1 MKHFPYTIAGVETMT
16 RVPETAADLDE
27 FRRWVEDKARAGEM
41 VGADSETSG
50 LDTFSPT
57 YRLRTVQFG
66 DARQAWVVCTELGPM
81 FAEAARRALLT
92 LPRLVFHNATFDLLV
107 LDRHL
112 GVPLA
117 TMAPKVVDSK
127 IIAHLFDSRPRH
139 EGGHG
144 LKLKELCERDVDPS
158 APDTQEDLT
167 KVFNS
172 MGETKATGWAKIS
185 IDHPTYLL
193 YAGLDAILV
202 SWWLPIG
209 EARLRKVGVRQALVD
224 FEHRVMYVSALME
237 RRGMLVDQDYVRP
250 LVERLEEER
259 DLHAGKAKQYGVTS
273 VNAPK
278 QVSTALLAMGETLI
292 LPGRTTPELTDSG
305 ALKVDKEVLQ
315 YLADVDRD
323 WQRIGARKPNP
334 LADAVLRSKRAGKW
348 SKSYGVAMRDGL
360 DVEGRIHPKISSLAA
375 RTARMSISAP
385 PLQQLPSGDW
395 TIRRALL
402 CDVGHRIFSVD
413 YSAVEMRVLAALA
426 DETTMKRAIAEGRDL
441 HDFTAELIWGPNFT
455 KAHRKIGKGV
465 GFGKVYGGGA
475 TTLSRQTGAPLDE
488 VKSAV
493 AAYDRVY
500 PGIKRYSRQVQREAR
515 ANGYVVITPTGRRV
529 PLDRDRV
536 YAATNY
542 AVQSTARDVLCQAL
556 LNMHDKGLTDYLL
569 LPIHDEVLGSAPAD
583 IVHDVAREVAETMT
597 MDFFGVPLDADLDG
611 AVGGR
616 SWGSLYMKTPDGKID
631 HALRA
636 REDEWYASVG
646 LAA

>member
-1 MKHFPYTIAGVETMT
+1 MKYFPYTIAGEETMT
-16 RVPETAADLDE
+16 RVPETAADLDD
-27 FRRWVEDKARAGEM
+27 FRRWVERKARADEM
-41 VGADSETSG
+41 IGADTETTG

-57 YRLRTVQFG
+57 YRLRTAQFG
-66 DARQAWVVCTELGPM
+66 DARDAWVLQTELSDRTVNT
-81 FAEAARRALLT
+81 ARWALEV
-92 LPRLVFHNATFDLLV
+92 LPKLVFHNATFDMLV

-117 TMAPKVVDSK
+117 TLAPKVTDSK

-139 EGGHG
+139 EGGWG
-144 LKLKELCERDVDPS
+144 LRLKELCGRDVDPN

-167 KVFNS
+167 AVFRS
-172 MGETKATGWAKIS
+172 IGETKATGWAKID
-185 IDHPTYLL
+185 INHPTYLQ

-202 SWWLPIG
+202 SRWLPIG
-209 EARLRKVGVRQALVD
+209 EERLRKVGVRKALVE
-224 FEHRVMYVSALME
+224 FEHRVMYVCALME
-237 RRGMLVDQDYVRP
+237 RRGMLVDRDYVVP
-250 LVERLEEER
+250 LVARLEEEAA
-259 DLHAGKAKQYGVTS
+259 LHAGKAAKYGVSS

-278 QVSTALLAMGETLI
+278 QVATALVGMGETL
-292 LPGRTTPELTDSG
+292 TETTDSG

-315 YLADVDRD
+315 VLADVDRD
-323 WQRIGARKPNP
+323 WARIGARVPNP

-348 SKSYGVAMRDGL
+348 AKSYGVAMRDGV
-360 DVEGRIHPKISSLAA
+360 DADGRIHPRISSLQA
-375 RTARMSISAP
+375 RTARMSISGP

-402 CDVGHRIFSVD
+402 ADPGHRIFSVD

-426 DETTMKRAIAEGRDL
+426 DERTMKRAIAEGRDL
-441 HDFTAELIWGPNFT
+441 HDFTAELIWGPDFT
-455 KAHRKIGKGV
+455 KAHRKMGKGV

-475 TTLSRQTGAPLDE
+475 TTLSRQTGAPIAE
-488 VKSAV
+488 VKTAI

-500 PGIKRYSRQVQREAR
+500 PGIRRYANRVQREAR
-515 ANGYVVITPTGRRV
+515 GNGYIVVTPTGRRL

-556 LNMHDKGLTDYLL
+556 LTMHDKGLTEYLL
-569 LPIHDEVLGSAPAD
+569 LPIHDECLGSAPAG
-583 IVHDVAREVAETMT
+583 IVEDVAREVGAAMA
-597 MDFFGVPLDADLDG
+597 MDFFGVPLDTDPE
-611 AVGGR
+611 VGGR
-616 SWGSLYMKTPDGKID
+616 SWGSLYMKDSAGKYD

>member
-1 MKHFPYTIAGVETMT
+1 MT
-16 RVPETAADLDE
+16 RVPETTADLDE
-27 FRRWVEDKARAGEM
+27 FRRWVERKASAGEM
-41 VGADSETSG
+41 TGADTETTG

-57 YRLRTVQFG
+57 YRLRTAQFG
-66 DARQAWVVCTELGPM
+66 DKLDAWVLQTELSDRT
-81 FAEAARRALLT
+81 ANTARWAFDV
-92 LPRLVFHNATFDLLV
+92 LPRLVFHNATFDMLV

-117 TMAPKVVDSK
+117 TLAPKVTDSK

-139 EGGHG
+139 EGGYG
-144 LKLKELCERDVDPS
+144 LRLKELCARDVDPN

-167 KVFNS
+167 AVFRS
-172 MGETKATGWAKIS
+172 IGETKATGWRKID
-185 IDHPTYLL
+185 INHPTYLQ

-202 SWWLPIG
+202 SRWLPVG
-209 EARLRKVGVRQALVD
+209 EERLRKVGVRQTLVD
-224 FEHRVMYVSALME
+224 FEHRVMYVCALME

-250 LVERLEEER
+250 LVERLQGEAE
-259 DLHAGKAKQYGVTS
+259 LHAGKARQYGVTS
-273 VNAPK
+273 VNAPA
-278 QVSTALLAMGETLI
+278 QVSAALVGMGETLTE
-292 LPGRTTPELTDSG
+292 RTDSG
-305 ALKVDKEVLQ
+305 NLKVDKEVLQ
-315 YLADVDRD
+315 VLADVDRD
-323 WQRIGARKPNP
+323 WQRIGARVPNP

-348 SKSYGVAMRDGL
+348 AKSYGVAMRDGL
-360 DVEGRIHPKISSLAA
+360 DDAGRIHPRISSLQA

-395 TIRRALL
+395 TIRRALIA
-402 CDVGHRIFSVD
+402 DEGHRIFSVD

-426 DETTMKRAIAEGRDL
+426 DEKTMKKAISEGRDL

-455 KAHRKIGKGV
+455 KAHRKMGKGV

-475 TTLSRQTGAPLDE
+475 TTLSRQTGAPIDE
-488 VKSAV
+488 VKAAV

-500 PGIKRYSRQVQREAR
+500 PGIKRYSRTVQRQAR
-515 ANGYVVITPTGRRV
+515 ANGFVVITPVGRRV

-556 LNMHDKGLTDYLL
+556 LNMHDKGLTEYLL
-569 LPIHDEVLGSAPAD
+569 LPIHDECLGSAPAG
-583 IVHDVAREVAETMT
+583 IVHDVAKEVAETMT
-597 MDFFGVPLDADLDG
+597 MDFFGVPLDADLKD

-616 SWGSLYMKTPDGKID
+616 SWGSMYMKTPDGKID
-631 HALRA
+631 HGLRA
-636 REDEWYASVG
+636 REDEWYASAG

>member
-1 MKHFPYTIAGVETMT
+1 MKYFPYTIAGTETMT
-16 RVPETAADLDE
+16 RVPETRADLDE
-27 FRRWVEDKARAGEM
+27 FRRWVERKAVAGEM
-41 VGADSETSG
+41 IGADTETTG

-57 YRLRTVQFG
+57 YRLRTAQFG
-66 DARQAWVVCTELGPM
+66 DKRDAWVVQTEVSDRN
-81 FAEAARRALLT
+81 ADTARWAMES
-92 LPRLVFHNATFDLLV
+92 LPRLVFHNATFDMLV

-117 TMAPKVVDSK
+117 TLAPKVTDSK
-127 IIAHLFDSRPRH
+127 IIAHLFDSRPKH
-139 EGGHG
+139 EGGWG
-144 LKLKELCERDVDPS
+144 LRLKELCARDVDPA

-167 KVFNS
+167 AVFRS
-172 MGETKATGWAKIS
+172 IGETKATGWAKID
-185 IDHPTYLL
+185 INHPTYLQ

-202 SWWLPIG
+202 SRWLPVG
-209 EARLRKVGVRQALVD
+209 EERLRKVGVRQALVD
-224 FEHRVMYVSALME
+224 FEHKVMYVCALME

-250 LVERLEEER
+250 LVERLEEEAA
-259 DLHAGKAKQYGVTS
+259 LHAGRASKYGVTS

-278 QVSTALLAMGETLI
+278 QVSSALVGMGETL
-292 LPGRTTPELTDSG
+292 TETTDSG

-315 YLADVDRD
+315 VLADVDRD
-323 WQRIGARKPNP
+323 WVRIGARTPNP

-348 SKSYGVAMRDGL
+348 SKSYGVAMRDGI
-360 DVEGRIHPKISSLAA
+360 DDAGRIHPKINSLQA
-375 RTARMSISAP
+375 RTARMSISGP

-395 TIRRALL
+395 TIRRALIA
-402 CDVGHRIFSVD
+402 DEGHRIFSVD

-426 DETTMKRAIAEGRDL
+426 DEKTMKRAIAEGRDL

-455 KAHRKIGKGV
+455 KAHRKMGKGV

-475 TTLSRQTGAPLDE
+475 TTLSRQTGAPIDE
-488 VKSAV
+488 VRSAV

-500 PGIKRYSRQVQREAR
+500 PGIKRFSNKVQREAR
-515 ANGYVVITPTGRRV
+515 GSGYVVITPTGRRL

-556 LNMHDKGLTDYLL
+556 LTMHDRGLTEYLL
-569 LPIHDEVLGSAPAD
+569 LPIHDEALGSAPAD
-583 IVHDVAREVAETMT
+583 IVDDVAREVGAAMA
-597 MDFFGVPLDADLDG
+597 MDFFGVPLDTDPD
-611 AVGGR
+611 VGGR
-616 SWGSLYMKTPDGKID
+616 SWGSLYMKTPDGKYD
-631 HALRA
+631 AALRA

>member
-1 MKHFPYTIAGVETMT
+1 MKYFPYTIAGEETTT

-27 FRRWVEDKARAGEM
+27 FRRWTERKASAGEM
-41 VGADSETSG
+41 IGADTETTG

-57 YRLRTVQFG
+57 YRLRTAQFG
-66 DARQAWVVCTELGPM
+66 DARDAWVLQTEVSDRT
-81 FAEAARRALLT
+81 AEAARWAFDV
-92 LPRLVFHNATFDLLV
+92 LPRLVFHNATFDMLV

-117 TMAPKVVDSK
+117 SMAPKVTDSK

-139 EGGHG
+139 EGGYG
-144 LKLKELCERDVDPS
+144 LKLKELCARDVDPN

-167 KVFNS
+167 AVFRS
-172 MGETKATGWAKIS
+172 IGETKATGWRKID
-185 IDHPTYLL
+185 INHPTYLQ

-202 SWWLPIG
+202 SRWLPVG
-209 EARLRKVGVRQALVD
+209 VERLRKVGVRQALVD
-224 FEHRVMYVSALME
+224 FEHRVMVVCAEME
-237 RRGMLVDQDYVRP
+237 RRGMLVDQDYVRN
-250 LVERLEEER
+250 LVDRLEEEAA
-259 DLHAGKAKQYGVTS
+259 LHAGKASKYGVTS

-278 QVSTALLAMGETLI
+278 QVATALVGMGETLTE
-292 LPGRTTPELTDSG
+292 RTDSG
-305 ALKVDKEVLQ
+305 NLKVDKEILQ
-315 YLADVDRD
+315 SLADVDRN
-323 WQRIGARKPNP
+323 WERIGARTPNP

-348 SKSYGVAMRDGL
+348 AKSYGVAMRDGL
-360 DVEGRIHPKISSLAA
+360 DGAGRLHPKISSLAA
-375 RTARMSISAP
+375 RTARMSISSP

-402 CDVGHRIFSVD
+402 ADEGHRIISVD

-426 DETTMKRAIAEGRDL
+426 DEKTMKSAIAEGRDL
-441 HDFTAELIWGPNFT
+441 HDFTAELIWGPSFT
-455 KAHRKIGKGV
+455 TAHRKIGKGV

-488 VKSAV
+488 VKAAV

-500 PGIKRYSRQVQREAR
+500 PGIKRYSRTVQRQAR
-515 ANGYVVITPTGRRV
+515 ANGYVVVTPTGRRV

-556 LNMHDKGLTDYLL
+556 LNMHDRGLTDFLY
-569 LPIHDEVLGSAPAD
+569 LPIHDECLGSAPAD
-583 IVHDVAREVAETMT
+583 IAEDVAKEIGDAMA
-597 MDFFGVPLDADLDG
+597 MDFFGVPLDTDPE
-611 AVGGR
+611 VGGR
-616 SWGSLYMKTPDGKID
+616 SWGSLYMKLPNGKYD
-631 HALRA
+631 EALRA
-636 REDEWYASVG
+636 REDEWYARMG

>member
-1 MKHFPYTIAGVETMT
+1 MKYFPYTIAGEETMT

-27 FRRWVEDKARAGEM
+27 FRRWVERKASAGEM
-41 VGADSETSG
+41 IGADTETTG

-66 DARQAWVVCTELGPM
+66 DAREAWVICVELGPM
-81 FAEAARRALLT
+81 FAEAARWALLA
-92 LPRLVFHNATFDLLV
+92 LIRLVFHNAPFDLLV
-107 LDRHL
+107 IDRHL

-117 TMAPKVVDSK
+117 TLAPKVTDSK

-139 EGGHG
+139 EGGYG
-144 LKLKELCERDVDPS
+144 LRLKELCARDVDPN

-167 KVFNS
+167 AVFRS
-172 MGETKATGWAKIS
+172 IGETKATGWRKID
-185 IDHPTYLL
+185 IHHPTYLQ

-202 SWWLPIG
+202 SRWLPIG
-209 EARLRKVGVRQALVD
+209 EERLRKVGVRKALVE
-224 FEHRVMYVSALME
+224 FEHRVMYVCALME

-250 LVERLEEER
+250 LVERLEEEAE
-259 DLHAGKAKQYGVTS
+259 LHAGKARQYGVTS
-273 VNAPK
+273 VNAPA
-278 QVSTALLAMGETLI
+278 QVSAALLGMGETLTE
-292 LPGRTTPELTDSG
+292 RTDSG
-305 ALKVDKEVLQ
+305 NLKVDKEILQ
-315 YLADVDRD
+315 TLADVDRD
-323 WQRIGARKPNP
+323 WERIGARKPNP

-360 DVEGRIHPKISSLAA
+360 DVDGRIHPKINSLQA
-375 RTARMSISAP
+375 RTARMSISGP

-395 TIRRALL
+395 TIRRAMMA
-402 CDVGHRIFSVD
+402 DPGHRIFSVD

-426 DETTMKRAIAEGRDL
+426 DEKTMKRAIAEGRDL
-441 HDFTAELIWGPNFT
+441 HDFTAELIWGPDFT
-455 KAHRKIGKGV
+455 KAHRKMGKGV

-475 TTLSRQTGAPLDE
+475 TTLSRQTGAPIDE
-488 VKSAV
+488 VKAAV

-500 PGIKRYSRQVQREAR
+500 PGIKRYSREVQRRAR
-515 ANGYVVITPTGRRV
+515 ANGYVVLTPTGRRV

-556 LNMHDKGLTDYLL
+556 LNMHDLGLTDYLL
-569 LPIHDEVLGSAPAD
+569 LPIHDECLGSAPVD
-583 IVHDVAREVAETMT
+583 VVEDVAKSVGDAMQ
-597 MDFFGVPLDADLDG
+597 MDFFGVPLDTDPE
-611 AVGGR
+611 VGGR
-616 SWGSLYMKTPDGKID
+616 SWGSLYMKTPDGKYD

>member
-1 MKHFPYTIAGVETMT
+1 VKYFPYTIAGEETMT
-16 RVPETAADLDE
+16 RVPETSADLDE
-27 FRRWVEDKARAGEM
+27 FRRWTERKATAGEII
-41 VGADSETSG
+41 GADTETTG

-57 YRLRTVQFG
+57 YRLRTAQFG
-66 DARQAWVVCTELGPM
+66 DKRDAWVVQTEVSDRN
-81 FAEAARRALLT
+81 AEAARWAFDV
-92 LPRLVFHNATFDLLV
+92 LPKLVFHNATFDMLV

-112 GVPLA
+112 GVPL
-117 TMAPKVVDSK
+117 TTLAPKVTDSK

-139 EGGHG
+139 EGGYG
-144 LKLKELCERDVDPS
+144 LKLKELCARDVDPS

-167 KVFNS
+167 AVFRS
-172 MGETKATGWAKIS
+172 IGETKATGWRKID
-185 IDHPTYLL
+185 INHPTYLQ

-202 SWWLPIG
+202 SRWLPVG
-209 EARLRKVGVRQALVD
+209 VDRLHKVGVRQALVE
-224 FEHRVMYVSALME
+224 FEHRVMVVCAEME
-237 RRGMLVDQDYVRP
+237 RRGMLVDQDYVRT
-250 LVERLEEER
+250 LVERLEEEAAV
-259 DLHAGKAKQYGVTS
+259 HASKAAKYGVTS

-278 QVSTALLAMGETLI
+278 QVATALVGMGETLTE
-292 LPGRTTPELTDSG
+292 RTDSG
-305 ALKVDKEVLQ
+305 NLKVDKEILQ
-315 YLADVDRD
+315 SLADVDRN
-323 WQRIGARKPNP
+323 WERIGARVPNP

-348 SKSYGVAMRDGL
+348 AKSYGVAMRDGL
-360 DVEGRIHPKISSLAA
+360 DAAGRLHPKISSLAA
-375 RTARMSISAP
+375 RTARMSISSP

-402 CDVGHRIFSVD
+402 ADEGHRIISVD

-426 DETTMKRAIAEGRDL
+426 DEKTMKRAIAEGRDL

-488 VKSAV
+488 VKAAV

-500 PGIKRYSRQVQREAR
+500 PGIKRYSRMVQRQAR
-515 ANGYVVITPTGRRV
+515 ANGYVVVTPTGRRV

-556 LNMHDKGLTDYLL
+556 LNMHDKGLTEYLY
-569 LPIHDEVLGSAPAD
+569 LPIHDECLGSAPAD
-583 IVHDVAREVAETMT
+583 IAEDVAKEIGDAMA
-597 MDFFGVPLDADLDG
+597 MDFFGVPLDTDPE
-611 AVGGR
+611 VGGR
-616 SWGSLYMKTPDGKID
+616 SWGSLYMKKPDGKYD
-631 HALRA
+631 EALRA
-636 REDEWYASVG
+636 REDEWYARMG

>member
-1 MKHFPYTIAGVETMT
+1 VKYFPYTIAGEETMT

-27 FRRWVEDKARAGEM
+27 FRRWVERKASAGEM
-41 VGADSETSG
+41 IGADTETTG

-57 YRLRTVQFG
+57 YRLRTAQFG
-66 DARQAWVVCTELGPM
+66 DARDAWVLQTEVSDRN
-81 FAEAARRALLT
+81 ADTARWAFDS
-92 LPRLVFHNATFDLLV
+92 LPRLVFHNATFDMLV

-117 TMAPKVVDSK
+117 ALAPKVTDSK

-139 EGGHG
+139 EGGYG
-144 LKLKELCERDVDPS
+144 LRLKELCARDVDPS

-167 KVFNS
+167 AVFRS
-172 MGETKATGWAKIS
+172 IGETKATGWRKID
-185 IDHPTYLL
+185 INHPTYLQ

-202 SWWLPIG
+202 SRWLPVG
-209 EARLRKVGVRQALVD
+209 EERLRKVGVRQALVD
-224 FEHRVMYVSALME
+224 FEHRVMYVCALME

-250 LVERLEEER
+250 LVGRLEEEAT
-259 DLHAGKAKQYGVTS
+259 LHAGKARQYGVTS
-273 VNAPK
+273 VNAPA
-278 QVSTALLAMGETLI
+278 QVSAALVGMGETLTE
-292 LPGRTTPELTDSG
+292 RTDSG
-305 ALKVDKEVLQ
+305 NLKVDKEILQ
-315 YLADVDRD
+315 TLADVDRD

-348 SKSYGVAMRDGL
+348 AKSYGVAMRDGV
-360 DVEGRIHPKISSLAA
+360 DVDGRIHPKVNSLQA
-375 RTARMSISAP
+375 RTARMSISGP

-402 CDVGHRIFSVD
+402 ADPGHRIFSVD

-426 DETTMKRAIAEGRDL
+426 DEKTMKRAIAEGRDL
-441 HDFTAELIWGPNFT
+441 HDFTAELIWGPGFT
-455 KAHRKIGKGV
+455 KQHRKMGKGV

-475 TTLSRQTGAPLDE
+475 TTLSRQTGAPIDE
-488 VKSAV
+488 VKVAI

-500 PGIKRYSRQVQREAR
+500 PGIKRYSREVQRKAR
-515 ANGYVVITPTGRRV
+515 ANGYVVLTPVGRRV
-529 PLDRDRV
+529 ALDRDRV

-556 LNMHDKGLTDYLL
+556 LNMHDKGLTDYLY
-569 LPIHDEVLGSAPAD
+569 LPIHDECLGSAPAD
-583 IVHDVAREVAETMT
+583 IVEDVAREVGEAMA
-597 MDFFGVPLDADLDG
+597 MDFFGVPLDTDPE
-611 AVGGR
+611 VGGR
-616 SWGSLYMKTPDGKID
+616 SWGSLYMKGPDGRID
-631 HALRA
+631 EGLRA